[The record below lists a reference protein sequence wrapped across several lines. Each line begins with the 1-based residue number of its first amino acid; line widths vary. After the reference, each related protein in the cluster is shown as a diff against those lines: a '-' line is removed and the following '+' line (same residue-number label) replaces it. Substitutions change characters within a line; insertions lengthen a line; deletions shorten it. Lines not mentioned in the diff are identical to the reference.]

1 MTGLA
6 PLCRKIQII
15 QWTEEEKEED
25 GIKKFPI
32 FPLQGW
38 SSQSARHPSI

>member
-15 QWTEEEKEED
+15 QWTEEED
-25 GIKKFPI
+25 GIKSFPFFHFKGGAAKVRAI
-32 FPLQGW
+32 QVYN
-38 SSQSARHPSI
+38 